1 MHQFQRQCIHNGI
14 ITENNIIFFRI
25 WRYFSHRA
33 SILCLNYIFFL
44 HQHSLCS
51 AACCNPPFP
60 PLQLTP
66 CYWLNRITHFLCN
79 LNSLLLI
86 QRIKH
91 VTTATLG
98 MNEAAVALLAKKG
111 HAKLVHTFIHTFF
124 YIYYSDSLWSLATE
138 HNQLGEKRKKKPL
151 WETFPNALIRRSVQI
166 EWKHLGE
173 DNSALCSRSM
183 YLDAHTYTQQIHYR
197 TSLHVCC
204 MVT

>member
-1 MHQFQRQCIHNGI
+1 MLAFSMYFMVNEVNGTIVPHSLNFNFRHAPLQHQCIHNGI

-51 AACCNPPFP
+51 AACCNPFP

-66 CYWLNRITHFLCN
+66 CYWLKRITHFLCN

-86 QRIKH
+86 KPIKH
-91 VTTATLG
+91 VTTAMLG
-98 MNEAAVALLAKKG
+98 MNEAAVTLSPIG
-111 HAKLVHTFIHTFF
+111 PHITCTHFHSYIF

-138 HNQLGEKRKKKPL
+138 HNQLKE
-151 WETFPNALIRRSVQI
+151 
-166 EWKHLGE
+166 
-173 DNSALCSRSM
+173 
-183 YLDAHTYTQQIHYR
+183 
-197 TSLHVCC
+197 SLYERLSLMC
-204 MVT
+204 

>member
-1 MHQFQRQCIHNGI
+1 MLFFSMFFMVNEVNGTRVPYSLNFNFGHALRQHQCSHNGI

-51 AACCNPPFP
+51 AACCNPS

-66 CYWLNRITHFLCN
+66 CYWLKHITHFLCN

-86 QRIKH
+86 KRIKH

-98 MNEAAVALLAKKG
+98 MNEAAVALLQMG
-111 HAKLVHTFIHTFF
+111 PQITCTHFHSYIF
-124 YIYYSDSLWSLATE
+124 YIYYSDSLWLIATE
-138 HNQLGEKRKKKPL
+138 HNQFKE
-151 WETFPNALIRRSVQI
+151 
-166 EWKHLGE
+166 
-173 DNSALCSRSM
+173 
-183 YLDAHTYTQQIHYR
+183 
-197 TSLHVCC
+197 SLYERLSLMC
-204 MVT
+204 